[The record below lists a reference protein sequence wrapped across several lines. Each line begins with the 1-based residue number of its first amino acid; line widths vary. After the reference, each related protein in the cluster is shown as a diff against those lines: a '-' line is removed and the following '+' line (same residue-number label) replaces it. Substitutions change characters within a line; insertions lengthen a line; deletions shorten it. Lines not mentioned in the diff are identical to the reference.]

1 MILNN
6 NYYFSSFAVNVILI
20 GGINMLDVL
29 KILKEKGYKVTP
41 QRIAV
46 YDVLRQ
52 TKEHPTV
59 EAIYNKLQPAYPT
72 MSLATVYKSLEMFK
86 EINLVQ
92 ELNVG
97 EDKFRYDANVN
108 PHPHITC
115 QACGK
120 VDDVDDD
127 MFFNLSEQVESKTGY
142 RITGQKLYF
151 YGYCPECKQKQ

>member
-1 MILNN
+1 
-6 NYYFSSFAVNVILI
+6 
-20 GGINMLDVL
+20 MLDVI

-46 YDVLRQ
+46 YEVLRN

-59 EAIYNKLQPAYPT
+59 EAIYNKLQPTYPT

-86 EINLVQ
+86 DLNLVQ

-115 QACGK
+115 VSCGR
-120 VDDVDDD
+120 VDDVYDE
-127 MFFNLSEQVESKTGY
+127 MFFNLSDQVADKTGY
-142 RITGQKLYF
+142 KITGQKLYF
-151 YGYCPECKQKQ
+151 YGHCPECK

>member
-1 MILNN
+1 LEE
-6 NYYFSSFAVNVILI
+6 LI
-20 GGINMLDVL
+20 MVDVV
-29 KILKEKGYKVTP
+29 KVLKEKGYKVTP

-46 YDVLRQ
+46 YDVLKN

-59 EAIYNKLQPAYPT
+59 EVIYNKLQPMYPT

-86 EINLVQ
+86 DLDLVQ

-115 QACGK
+115 VACGR
-120 VDDVDDD
+120 VDDVDNE
-127 MFFNLSEQVESKTGY
+127 MFFNLSEQVSIKTGY
-142 RITGQKLYF
+142 QITGQKLYF
-151 YGYCPECKQKQ
+151 YGHCPACKQKQ